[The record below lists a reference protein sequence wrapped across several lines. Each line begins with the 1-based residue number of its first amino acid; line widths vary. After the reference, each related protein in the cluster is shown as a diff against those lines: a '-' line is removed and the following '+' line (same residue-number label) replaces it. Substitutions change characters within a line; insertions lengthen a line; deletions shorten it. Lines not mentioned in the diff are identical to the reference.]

1 MGISLSNTNVNEATL
16 GIELGTLS
24 NDLGASG
31 TYSINSTSA
40 TVLDTFSIV
49 GNKLS
54 FSKKEVLGA
63 ETVNVNYNR
72 PPIGPIKEGYYC
84 TFCDNMG
91 PEDHDEMCTFPEDDN
106 KLNLTILFFFNHE
119 SYRT

>member
-16 GIELGTLS
+16 GIEIGTLS

-49 GNKLS
+49 EIN
-54 FSKKEVLGA
+54 
-63 ETVNVNYNR
+63 
-72 PPIGPIKEGYYC
+72 
-84 TFCDNMG
+84 
-91 PEDHDEMCTFPEDDN
+91 
-106 KLNLTILFFFNHE
+106 
-119 SYRT
+119 